1 MVSPK
6 LKANGVKIMKFMQA
20 HSGPF
25 FGYEIAQAVD
35 IKDRGVHGIMNS
47 LFKRG
52 YVGKTEAVERLVDER
67 IKYQVKYFLTKEG
80 KSLEL

>member
-1 MVSPK
+1 MLVQK

-20 HSGPF
+20 HDGPF
-25 FGYEIAQAVD
+25 FGYEVAEAVG

-52 YVGKTEAVERLVDER
+52 YVGKTEAVERIVDDR
-67 IKYQVKYFLTKEG
+67 IKYQVQYFLTKEG
-80 KSLEL
+80 KSLET

>member
-1 MVSPK
+1 MLMPK
-6 LKANGVKIMKFMQA
+6 LTTNGVKIIKFMQA
-20 HSGPF
+20 HDGPF
-25 FGYEIAQAVD
+25 FGYEIAEAVG

-67 IKYQVKYFLTKEG
+67 IKYQVQYFLTKEG
-80 KSLEL
+80 KSLEV

>member
-1 MVSPK
+1 MLVSK
-6 LKANGVKIMKFMQA
+6 LTNNGVKILKFMQS
-20 HSGPF
+20 HEGNF
-25 FGYEIAQAVD
+25 FGYEIAQAVG

-52 YVGKTEAVERLVDER
+52 FVGKTEAVERVVDER

-80 KSLEL
+80 KSLDL

>member
-1 MVSPK
+1 MATPK
-6 LKANGVKIMKFMQA
+6 LTANGVRIIKFMQA
-20 HSGPF
+20 HDGPF
-25 FGYEIAQAVD
+25 FGYEVASAVG

-52 YVGKTEAVERLVDER
+52 YIGKTDAVERLVDER
-67 IKYQVKYFLTKEG
+67 IKYQVQYFLTKDG

>member
-1 MVSPK
+1 
-6 LKANGVKIMKFMQA
+6 
-20 HSGPF
+20 
-25 FGYEIAQAVD
+25 
-35 IKDRGVHGIMNS
+35 MNS